1 MFKLREKNLM
11 CKNNKMLMGIIVLLS
26 ASFFMGALIN
36 KSEASLSVIKAG
48 VDDKGNPICVNKDQV
63 YLFKKDQATN
73 KIIFLYHDAKSSDA
87 SVTKSFPDA
96 ESMDSYWEELLRK
109 W

>member
-1 MFKLREKNLM
+1 M
-11 CKNNKMLMGIIVLLS
+11 CKNNKVLMGIIVMLS

-48 VDDKGNPICVNKDQV
+48 VDDKGNPLCVNKSQV
-63 YLFKKDQATN
+63 YLFKKEQTGN
-73 KIIFLYHDAKSSDA
+73 KIVFYYHDAKSADA
-87 SVTKSFPDA
+87 SVTKSFPDS
-96 ESMDSYWEELLRK
+96 ESLDSYWEELLRK

>member
-1 MFKLREKNLM
+1 M
-11 CKNNKMLMGIIVLLS
+11 CKNNKVLMGIVVLLS

-73 KIIFLYHDAKSSDA
+73 KIIFLDHDAKSSDA